1 MTDAPPDLLIAVDGG
16 GTGCRA
22 AVGTAAA
29 GIMGRAEGG
38 RANIGTDPAATLTH
52 VRAAVEAAALSAGL
66 SPEALREATAYIG
79 LAGMEA
85 ARDAARLHTALPYR
99 RIIAED
105 DRPACV
111 LGALGAGEPGW
122 VLAIGTGTIVAAT
135 DGQNC
140 RYVGSWGFHLAD
152 QGSGAWL
159 GRAGLDRALQ
169 CHDGLLPHSD
179 LSRALMARFDGDPGA
194 LTAFSLTAQPG
205 DYAVFAPQVIAAAA
219 AGDPLA
225 RPLMEEGAAYYC
237 RALKALGFVPG
248 DPLCLTGGIGPH
260 YADFLPADHLA
271 GRVMSRGSALDG
283 AFQLAVRA
291 ARTEVAS

>member
-1 MTDAPPDLLIAVDGG
+1 MIEAPSDLLIAVDGG

-22 AVGTAAA
+22 AVGRRGH

-52 VRAAVEAAALSAGL
+52 VRNAVEAAARAARLDLGALS
-66 SPEALREATAYIG
+66 EATAYIG
-79 LAGMEA
+79 LAGMEP

-111 LGALGAGEPGW
+111 LGALGAGQQGW

-135 DGQNC
+135 DGQSC
-140 RYVGSWGFHLAD
+140 RYVGGWGFHLAD

-159 GRAGLDRALQ
+159 GRAALDRALQ
-169 CHDGLLPHSD
+169 CHDGLLPHTD

-205 DYAVFAPQVIAAAA
+205 DYAAFAPQVIAAARI
-219 AGDPLA
+219 GDPLA
-225 RPLMEEGAAYYC
+225 RPLMEEGAAYYQ
-237 RALKALGFVPG
+237 RALKALDFTPG
-248 DPLCLTGGIGPH
+248 DTLCLTGGIGPQ
-260 YADFLPADHLA
+260 YADYLPADHLA
-271 GRVMSRGSALDG
+271 GLVACRGTALDG
-283 AFQLAVRA
+283 AFQLAARA
-291 ARTEVAS
+291 AETQAAS